1 MTDRS
6 SDDESE
12 ELSPIPSSGTYQGDT
27 QQLEENSSDQ
37 NVTRSQTRK
46 KSSLEEANQILQQLL
61 SRQVQVPS
69 PVQVVEDEIA
79 CLMHCYA
86 VTMKTFPPLIL
97 ARVKRDI
104 GAIVSEAELQTIS
117 NSHNQIQ
124 VLDEIVLSSPANAIE
139 DEKIQIDMH
148 GSGAT
153 FGMVI
158 HPTETDG
165 EISDESFHY
174 TFIEENHEQDFF

>member
-1 MTDRS
+1 MTKVKSYHLFHRVAHIK
-6 SDDESE
+6 E
-12 ELSPIPSSGTYQGDT
+12 TR
-27 QQLEENSSDQ
+27 NSSKRIQAIKMLRDRRQ
-37 NVTRSQTRK
+37 EK

-148 GSGAT
+148 GSDAT

-165 EISDESFHY
+165 EIREESFHY